1 MLPATTLDAELALDA
16 IQPVQFTVLW
26 HGRATTS
33 PERKL
38 LLAMVAQAAGDLHLF
53 RHRRN
58 AKSRRLYNDARE
70 WVLSDSRAH
79 MFAFVSICDILGFA
93 PNALRAAIL
102 GGVAERT
109 AIAA

>member
-1 MLPATTLDAELALDA
+1 MLPASTLDAELALDA

-26 HGRATTS
+26 HGRSTTF

-38 LLAMVAQAAGDLHLF
+38 LLAMIAQAAGDLQLF

-58 AKSRRLYNDARE
+58 AKSRRLYNDARD
-70 WVLSDSRAH
+70 WVLSDSRSH
-79 MFAFVSICDILGFA
+79 MFAFVSICDVLGLA
-93 PNALRAAIL
+93 PDALRAAIL
-102 GGVAERT
+102 GGVGDAA

>member
-38 LLAMVAQAAGDLHLF
+38 LLAMIAQAAGDLHLF

-70 WVLSDSRAH
+70 WVLSESRSH
-79 MFAFVSICDILGFA
+79 MFAFVTICDVLGFA
-93 PNALRAAIL
+93 PDALRAAIL
-102 GGVAERT
+102 GGVDEA